1 MIEVKPANT
10 IPFINY
16 YQFYEELYKKQT
28 QEKKQR
34 ETAKGRFE
42 FREMRLERNKQ
53 ERSDLLEARMIALKE
68 KMSKDKVQK
77 EKIDAAMRR
86 VNASK
91 VNNEVK

>member
-1 MIEVKPANT
+1 
-10 IPFINY
+10 
-16 YQFYEELYKKQT
+16 
-28 QEKKQR
+28 
-34 ETAKGRFE
+34 
-42 FREMRLERNKQ
+42 
-53 ERSDLLEARMIALKE
+53 MIALKE